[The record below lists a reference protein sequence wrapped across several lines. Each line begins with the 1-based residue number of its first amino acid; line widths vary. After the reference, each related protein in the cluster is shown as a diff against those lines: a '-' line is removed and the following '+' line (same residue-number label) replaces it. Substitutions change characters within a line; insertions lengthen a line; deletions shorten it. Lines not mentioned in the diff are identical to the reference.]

1 MKVYGLGLK
10 GEEAAKRYLRK
21 KGFKILEANYQCRF
35 GEIDLIAQKKD
46 TIVFCEVKTRSEG
59 MLAAPQ
65 ESVDYF
71 KQQKLIKTAQIW
83 LQAKG
88 IDDHPL
94 RFDVLAITV
103 GAGKAEI
110 EHIENAIMI

>member
-21 KGFKILEANYQCRF
+21 KGFKILDTNYQCRF
-35 GEIDLIAQKKD
+35 GEIDIIAQKKE

-59 MLAAPQ
+59 MLATPQ

-71 KQQKLIKTAQIW
+71 KQQTIIKTAQIW

-88 IDDHPL
+88 IDDCPM
-94 RFDVLAITV
+94 RFDVLAIKMSAT
-103 GAGKAEI
+103 KAEI

>member
-21 KGFKILEANYQCRF
+21 KGFKILDANYQCRF
-35 GEIDLIAQKKD
+35 GEIDIIAQKKD
-46 TIVFCEVKTRSEG
+46 TVVFCEVKTRSKG

-71 KQQKLIKTAQIW
+71 KQQKMIKTARLW
-83 LQAKG
+83 LQAKAVG
-88 IDDHPL
+88 DCPM

-103 GAGKAEI
+103 SLGKAEI
-110 EHIENAIMI
+110 EHIENAILI

>member
-21 KGFKILEANYQCRF
+21 KGFKILDTNYQCRF
-35 GEIDLIAQKKD
+35 GEIDIIAQKKE

-71 KQQKLIKTAQIW
+71 KQQKMIKTAQIW

-88 IDDHPL
+88 IDDCPM
-94 RFDVLAITV
+94 RFDVLAITFS
-103 GAGKAEI
+103 AGKAEV
-110 EHIENAIMI
+110 EHIENAITM

>member
-21 KGFKILEANYQCRF
+21 KGFKILDTNYQCRF
-35 GEIDLIAQKKD
+35 GEIDIIAQKKE

-71 KQQKLIKTAQIW
+71 KQQKMIKTAQIW

-88 IDDHPL
+88 IDDCPM
-94 RFDVLAITV
+94 RFDVLAVTV
-103 GAGKAEI
+103 SAGKAEM

>member
-21 KGFKILEANYQCRF
+21 KGFKILDTNYQCRF
-35 GEIDLIAQKKD
+35 GEIDIIAQKKE

-59 MLAAPQ
+59 MLATPQ

-71 KQQKLIKTAQIW
+71 KQQKIIKTAQIW

-88 IDDHPL
+88 IDDCPM
-94 RFDVLAITV
+94 RFDVLAIKMSATKV
-103 GAGKAEI
+103 EI

>member
-21 KGFKILEANYQCRF
+21 KGFKILDTNYQCRF
-35 GEIDLIAQKKD
+35 GEIDIIAQKKN

-59 MLAAPQ
+59 MLAQPQ

-71 KQQKLIKTAQIW
+71 KQQKIIKTAQIW
-83 LQAKG
+83 LNAKG
-88 IDDHPL
+88 IDDCPM
-94 RFDVLAITV
+94 RFDVLAVKMTAIQ
-103 GAGKAEI
+103 AEI

>member
-1 MKVYGLGLK
+1 MRVYGLGLK

-21 KGFKILEANYQCRF
+21 NGFKILDANYQCRF
-35 GEIDLIAQKKD
+35 GEIDIIAQKKD

-71 KQQKLIKTAQIW
+71 KQQKIIKTAQIW
-83 LQAKG
+83 LQHKG
-88 IDDHPL
+88 IDDCPL

-103 GAGKAEI
+103 SAGKAKI
-110 EHIENAIMI
+110 EHIENAISI

>member
-21 KGFKILEANYQCRF
+21 KGFKILDTNYQCRF
-35 GEIDLIAQKKD
+35 GEIDIIAQKKN

-59 MLAAPQ
+59 MLAPPQ

-71 KQQKLIKTAQIW
+71 KQQKIIKTAQIW
-83 LQAKG
+83 LNAKG
-88 IDDHPL
+88 IDDCPM
-94 RFDVLAITV
+94 RFDVLAIKMT
-103 GAGKAEI
+103 AIKAEI